1 MSKFFS
7 MKFIGIDLGW
17 QSGKSGLCCLE
28 YSDKKLKILDLDCIL
43 KIEDILNWIDNLT
56 PLSSP
61 ALIAV
66 DAPTIIPNQTGTRLP
81 DKLSHKYFGRYHAG
95 CYPAN
100 LNRPFARR
108 TIKFGISLEAKEFV
122 HAPTINPQKI
132 GRFQIEV
139 FPHPAIVN
147 LFQLE
152 KILKYK
158 KGRLADRKSE
168 LLRLHQYIINILPT
182 LEPPLV
188 ISHNFLDTD
197 NINSMTTLKTTE
209 DKLDSLICAYIGA
222 YWWYWGQTKNL
233 VLGNHA
239 TGYIVVPNRLD

>member
-1 MSKFFS
+1 

-17 QSGKSGLCCLE
+17 QSGKSGLCCLQ
-28 YSDKKLKILDLDCIL
+28 YSDNKLKILDLNCIL
-43 KIEDILNWIDNLT
+43 KIEDILNWINNLT
-56 PLSSP
+56 PLSTP

-66 DAPTIIPNQTGTRLP
+66 DAPTIISNQTGTRLA
-81 DKLSHKYFGRYHAG
+81 DKLTHKYFGRYHAG

-100 LNRPFARR
+100 LNRPFAQR
-108 TIKFGISLEAKEFV
+108 TVNFGISLEAKGFN
-122 HAPTINPQKI
+122 HAPTIKAQKL

-147 LFQLE
+147 LFGLD

-158 KGRLADRKSE
+158 KGRLADRKIE
-168 LLRLHQYIINILPT
+168 LGKLHQYIINILPT
-182 LEPPLV
+182 LEPSLA
-188 ISHNFLDTD
+188 ISHNFLDME
-197 NINSMTTLKTTE
+197 NINSITALKTTE

-233 VLGNHA
+233 VLGDRS
-239 TGYIVVPNRLD
+239 TGYIVVPNQLD

>member
-1 MSKFFS
+1 

-17 QSGKSGLCCLE
+17 RSGKTGLCCLQ

-43 KIEDILNWIDNLT
+43 EIEDILNWIDNFT
-56 PLSSP
+56 PLLTP

-81 DKLSHKYFGRYHAG
+81 DKLTHKYFGRYHAG

-100 LNRPFARR
+100 LNRPFAQK
-108 TIKFGISLEAKEFV
+108 TVNFGMSLAAKGFI
-122 HAPTINPQKI
+122 HAPTIEPQQP

-139 FPHPAIVN
+139 YPHPAIVN
-147 LFQLE
+147 LFSLE

-158 KGRLADRKSE
+158 KGKLADRKSE
-168 LLRLHQYIINILPT
+168 LLKLHQYITNILTTLEPT
-182 LEPPLV
+182 LE
-188 ISHNFLDTD
+188 ISENFLDTE
-197 NINSMTTLKTTE
+197 NINSIATLKITE

-222 YWWYWGQTKNL
+222 YWWYWGQAKNL
-233 VLGNHA
+233 VLGDDT
-239 TGYIVVPNRLD
+239 TGYIVVPERLAPLRGS